1 MTKLTILGQEQRSW
15 SLEEAFERFRNKE
28 WAALENYHVRRSIHF
43 LVRPA
48 GRLNARVAC
57 HLYNAT
63 FYTADPY
70 DRSIEDISNCST
82 HQVVKAGFSSD
93 NCFLFDHLA
102 RRDLSHY
109 PDRFYPPKIREIHES
124 FMLEMRDKM
133 DAKVEVC
140 WGARVEKRMRQ
151 ILKLR
156 PFPLWGRSYEDVKL
170 FLEMTDDE
178 ATIKRVILFV
188 RHPASYL
195 YFSSS
200 PDNQERQSRI
210 CRQQDSLLSVAASL
224 GRIKIPAHFY
234 ESSPPVFAKPP
245 LSQTQSKVRKE
256 MEVQAR
262 GELASV
268 AGSKAALFFL
278 KEGHG
283 RISLE
288 VDGESDEANLSR
300 MVDSIGAEAEDDE
313 DDEELVMIILILIPL
328 TDEIVDN
335 N

>member
-28 WAALENYHVRRSIHF
+28 WAAWENYHVKRSIHF

-200 PDNQERQSRI
+200 PTTRKGNPEFAGNKIHYCPLLQALAELKYQHTFMRVAPPYSP
-210 CRQQDSLLSVAASL
+210 SL
-224 GRIKIPAHFY
+224 P
-234 ESSPPVFAKPP
+234 
-245 LSQTQSKVRKE
+245 
-256 MEVQAR
+256 
-262 GELASV
+262 
-268 AGSKAALFFL
+268 
-278 KEGHG
+278 
-283 RISLE
+283 
-288 VDGESDEANLSR
+288 
-300 MVDSIGAEAEDDE
+300 
-313 DDEELVMIILILIPL
+313 
-328 TDEIVDN
+328 
-335 N
+335 